1 MHAYIHAC
9 TNAYTLTDT
18 QTHTHTHPRMQ
29 KKKKD
34 EKTPT
39 QNGKESLSLVE
50 DNEVT
55 LKNLTDQIL
64 QLEQR

>member
-1 MHAYIHAC
+1 
-9 TNAYTLTDT
+9 
-18 QTHTHTHPRMQ
+18 MQ

-64 QLEQR
+64 QLEQRWNTIMTHQQTNTEI

>member
-1 MHAYIHAC
+1 MHTFMHAQMH
-9 TNAYTLTDT
+9 THSQTLR
-18 QTHTHTHPRMQ
+18 HTHTHPRMQ